1 MFSVQFINANAKE
14 EFMALPS
21 KLKAKMAHTIGL
33 LEEFGNNLGEPH
45 SKKLQSDLFELRVKA
60 REGIARAIYAYEKNR
75 AILILLVFVKTTQ
88 KTPKR
93 FLKTAQQRLK
103 DFQNG
108 KCT

>member
-1 MFSVQFINANAKE
+1 MFSVHFVNANAE
-14 EFMALPS
+14 AEFMALPA
-21 KLKAKMAHTIGL
+21 KLKAKMAHTILL
-33 LEEFGNNLGEPH
+33 LEEFGTLGEPH

-88 KTPKR
+88 KTPER